1 MVRPEWIVDSL
12 KADKLLS
19 MEDYLLERLR
29 GGPGQLMI
37 HAFKDVTA
45 QPLAAEAIYPAA
57 RPPPPA
63 GQPTDHSADL
73 STDQEIAS
81 HESDVGAEVDVQH
94 GGVVGA
100 VQAVWDLDAGEQEG
114 GSRTIEGESSLEIG
128 AGQETAGLTS
138 EEDFSFVVSAAK
150 RSKPPLQTPAA
161 LSDMEATT
169 RLVDQRTTELGS
181 YRRDELPAPA
191 REQGRLLMTAKRI
204 PGRANFDPEDM
215 RIAQAAAAA
224 ARARCDML
232 KVQLDCNFNL
242 GLLGHPSSQLHPSKT
257 IPCIL
262 GCRDLLC
269 ESGLALG
276 SCFNV

>member
-1 MVRPEWIVDSL
+1 
-12 KADKLLS
+12 

-63 GQPTDHSADL
+63 GQPLDHSADL
-73 STDQEIAS
+73 STDQEIVS
-81 HESDVGAEVDVQH
+81 HESDAGLEVDVQR
-94 GGVVGA
+94 GAVVGA
-100 VQAVWDLDAGEQEG
+100 LQAVLDLDAGEQEG
-114 GSRTIEGESSLEIG
+114 GISKDRTIEGGTSSGIG
-128 AGQETAGLTS
+128 ASQAAAGLTS

-150 RSKPPLQTPAA
+150 RCKLPLQPPAA
-161 LSDMEATT
+161 QSEVEATAN
-169 RLVDQRTTELGS
+169 LDGQRTTELGS
-181 YRRDELPAPA
+181 YSREELPAIA

-242 GLLGHPSSQLHPSKT
+242 GLLG
-257 IPCIL
+257 
-262 GCRDLLC
+262 
-269 ESGLALG
+269 
-276 SCFNV
+276 